1 MRRLWPLADPQMLHL
16 ASQMLELEDHGAR
29 KANAGFCH
37 SVASAFVGDIPC
49 ADLMVGDT
57 GADPSVLANLRA
69 SGRRSW
75 PPLRVSSD
83 ADLSLFLVMPS
94 RDEFGGWS

>member
-1 MRRLWPLADPQMLHL
+1 
-16 ASQMLELEDHGAR
+16 MLELVPRCWNWKNAAPA

-37 SVASAFVGDIPC
+37 TIASAFVGDIPC

-69 SGRRSW
+69 SGRNT
-75 PPLRVSSD
+75 
-83 ADLSLFLVMPS
+83 
-94 RDEFGGWS
+94 